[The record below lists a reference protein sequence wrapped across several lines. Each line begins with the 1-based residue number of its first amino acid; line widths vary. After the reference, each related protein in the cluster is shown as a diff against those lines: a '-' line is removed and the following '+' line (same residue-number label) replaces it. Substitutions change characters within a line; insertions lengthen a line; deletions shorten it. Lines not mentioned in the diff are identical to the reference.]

1 MGQDRVHEPP
11 SRFQLPVCFPPSCSY
26 TGGPSSS
33 CEMII
38 LRNKIISQLSPQFPH
53 NKSYYLG
60 LSTWQHQ
67 KRPLTDSFRLY
78 EALLP
83 ATRNQTLSATPII
96 SEGVW
101 SYLFSSRRYGIFLHE
116 DGNKKVSHPTDWQHQ
131 GKNWWQSTWLEN
143 PFGKNISKNTLIG
156 CNPQC
161 PVSYHHKKIDI
172 SFIQFYV
179 PSVVRTVV
187 KPQDSWSTHSWLWQA
202 SKVATNNIHMKKK
215 EFYCTPLGFSFV
227 ELVFKS
233 FTNLSPN

>member
-78 EALLP
+78 EALLL
-83 ATRNQTLSATPII
+83 ATRNRTLSATPII

-101 SYLFSSRRYGIFLHE
+101 SYLFSSIWHLSPWGWKQEGFT
-116 DGNKKVSHPTDWQHQ
+116 PDW
-131 GKNWWQSTWLEN
+131 L
-143 PFGKNISKNTLIG
+143 NIR
-156 CNPQC
+156 
-161 PVSYHHKKIDI
+161 VKIDDSPHGWKTHLEKI
-172 SFIQFYV
+172 YLKTHWLGAIHSARWVSSQKNRYQFY
-179 PSVVRTVV
+179 SILCSISC
-187 KPQDSWSTHSWLWQA
+187 QNSCQA
-202 SKVATNNIHMKKK
+202 S
-215 EFYCTPLGFSFV
+215 GFLEYSFMTV
-227 ELVFKS
+227 TGK
-233 FTNLSPN
+233 